1 MSRDLLGRKG
11 GNYVMA
17 SCPLWTHYMSI
28 RCSNITLMPVIG
40 ESVLGEKI
48 RTVLKLLS
56 FLHGL
61 CPRKLLDRLQMKQA
75 V

>member
-1 MSRDLLGRKG
+1 MSRDWHGRKG

-28 RCSNITLMPVIG
+28 RCSNITLLPVIG
-40 ESVLGEKI
+40 ESVLGEMIK
-48 RTVLKLLS
+48 TVLKLLS
-56 FLHGL
+56 LLHGL
-61 CPRKLLDRLQMKQA
+61 CPRKLLDKLQIKQA